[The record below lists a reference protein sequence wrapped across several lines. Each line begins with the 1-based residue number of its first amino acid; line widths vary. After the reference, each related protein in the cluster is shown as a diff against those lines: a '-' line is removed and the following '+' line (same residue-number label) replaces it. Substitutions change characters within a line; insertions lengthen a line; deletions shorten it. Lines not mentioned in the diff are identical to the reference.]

1 MSCFT
6 FVRLMMLLFNTFICL
21 GGVTL
26 LGMGIWVSVDGV
38 WFLQALGPFSGGP
51 QLDVG
56 FFCAAVGAVLV
67 LLGLLGACGAHGH
80 SKSLLLLFF
89 CVVLIIFIAEVA
101 AALVVLFFSSFAERI
116 VLDWTSKT
124 LQEKYGPDLLLTRVW
139 NSTMNQLSCCG
150 FINYTD
156 FEGSKFVAMT
166 RGHFPQSCC
175 WTQSAPCSAE
185 EAQRSKV
192 QGCFRQ
198 ILQSLTEQANAVGGT
213 AAGVGV
219 LEMAAMVVSMYLYCH
234 LDKMNT

>member
-80 SKSLLLLFF
+80 SKILMVLSVVPQFF
-89 CVVLIIFIAEVA
+89 CVVLIVFIAEVA
-101 AALVVLFFSSFAERI
+101 AALVVLFFSSFLC
-116 VLDWTSKT
+116 VC
-124 LQEKYGPDLLLTRVW
+124 V
-139 NSTMNQLSCCG
+139 QLSCCG